1 MNFCIVII
9 KGSKIQKRIFIS
21 KFLFSQ
27 LQKKTP
33 PPQKINDVPTIYPNK
48 DVESKHL

>member
-1 MNFCIVII
+1 MF
-9 KGSKIQKRIFIS
+9 IFAIA
-21 KFLFSQ
+21 KEDP
-27 LQKKTP
+27 P